1 MKEFIELITTNGLG
15 VVICAYILYRDYK
28 FNDKLVRTLDKLE
41 FKMNQLEKAVKNNN
55 GNK

>member
-1 MKEFIELITTNGLG
+1 MKECIELITTNGLG
-15 VVICAYILYRDYK
+15 MVICAYIPYRDYK

-41 FKMNQLEKAVKNNN
+41 FKMNQLEKAVKNN